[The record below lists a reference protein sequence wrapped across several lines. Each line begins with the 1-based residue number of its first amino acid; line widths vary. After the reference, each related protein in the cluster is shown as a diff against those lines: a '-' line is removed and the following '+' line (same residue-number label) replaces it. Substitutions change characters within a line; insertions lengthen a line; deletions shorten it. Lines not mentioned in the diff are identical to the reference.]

1 MCVLVQKGTCA
12 RLEPM
17 SAQTKILHAI
27 ETIMRAEGYSG
38 SIVLES
44 PDDAQHGDFS
54 TNVAF
59 VSAPA
64 LKKAPHDIAQ
74 LLVEKLKESH
84 PDIIEKVEVA
94 SAGFVNIWMKE
105 SALVESLNEF
115 EKDPIPVSAHPEL
128 AGKKIL
134 IEYAHPNTHKEM
146 HIGHMR
152 TLIVGEA
159 LARIMTAA
167 GAKVFR
173 ANYQGD
179 IGPHVAKALWGIK
192 KIMAEQSVTLKKVT
206 RWSAQKQ
213 AHFLGEGYVRG
224 NQEYGA
230 NEKEIDALN
239 AALYARNSPDQKL
252 YETTREWSLAYYDEF
267 YKHFYTRFDRLF
279 FESEMVECGTEIVKN
294 NIGKIFIED
303 EGAVIFPGEKYD
315 LHRRVFITKNG
326 NPTYEG
332 KEMCNAQKEYEAFP
346 FDRKI
351 HVVANEQAG
360 YFTVVFKALELI
372 DPKKF
377 KGTQEHVLMGMVNL
391 TDRKMSS
398 RTGDILTVDWLID
411 QVKARVRYLAKE
423 REFENVQTVEEVT
436 IGAIKYS
443 VLKVGTGT
451 DVAFDIKTSVSTDGA
466 SGPYLQY
473 TFARTQS
480 VLKKAQSADT
490 HTKDQRTTKL
500 EGEERALLIHLARFE
515 SVVHE
520 AALVRS
526 PNIVCTYLFELA
538 QRFNVFYQKHPILKG
553 EKVGFRLRLTRAVG
567 TTLKTGLDLLGIKSP
582 DRM

>member
-1 MCVLVQKGTCA
+1 
-12 RLEPM
+12 M
-17 SAQTKILHAI
+17 SAHSEITRAI
-27 ETIMRAEGYSG
+27 EKIMRSVGYPDA
-38 SIVLES
+38 IVLES
-44 PDDAQHGDFS
+44 PADAQHGDFS

-84 PDIIEKVEVA
+84 SDIIEKVEVA
-94 SAGFVNIWMKE
+94 GAGFVNIWVLE

-115 EKDPIPVSAHPEL
+115 RKETIHIAPHPDLTE
-128 AGKKIL
+128 KKIMV
-134 IEYAHPNTHKEM
+134 EYAHPNTHKEM

-159 LARIMTAA
+159 LARILTAA

-192 KIMAEQSVTLKKVT
+192 KIMAERSVTLEKISHKGAAE
-206 RWSAQKQ
+206 R

-224 NQEYGA
+224 NQEYGT
-230 NEKEIDALN
+230 NETEIDVLN
-239 AALYARNSPDQKL
+239 AALYAGKSPDQKL
-252 YETTREWSLAYYDEF
+252 YETTREWSLAYYDEL
-267 YKHFYTRFDRLF
+267 YQHFYTHFDRLF
-279 FESEMVECGTEIVKN
+279 FESEMVECGTEIVKK
-294 NIGKIFIED
+294 NIGKFFIED
-303 EGAVIFPGEKYD
+303 EGAVIFPGEKYG
-315 LHRRVFITKNG
+315 LHRRVFITKKG

-332 KEMCNAQKEYEAFP
+332 KEMCTAQKEYEAFP
-346 FDRKI
+346 FERKI
-351 HVVANEQAG
+351 HVVANEQVG

-377 KGTQEHVLMGMVNL
+377 KDKQEHVSMGMVNL

-411 QVKARVRYLAKE
+411 QVKARVRDLAKE
-423 REFENVQTVEEVT
+423 REFKNVQTVEEVT

-480 VLKKAQSADT
+480 VLKKAQSAGT
-490 HTKDQRTTKL
+490 HTDDGRTTKL
-500 EGEERALLIHLARFE
+500 EDEERALLVHLARFE

-520 AALVRS
+520 AALMRS
-526 PNIVCTYLFELA
+526 PNIMCTYLFELA
-538 QRFNVFYQKHPILKG
+538 QKFNVFYQKHPILKG
-553 EKVGFRLRLTRAVG
+553 EKVGFRLHLTRAVA